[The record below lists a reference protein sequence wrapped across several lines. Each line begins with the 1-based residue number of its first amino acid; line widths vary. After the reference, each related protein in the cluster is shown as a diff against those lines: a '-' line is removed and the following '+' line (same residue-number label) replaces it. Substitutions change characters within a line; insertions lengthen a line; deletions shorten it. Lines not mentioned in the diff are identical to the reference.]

1 MHTAGDQPSN
11 RLESHEFGNL
21 SIINKE
27 GNSDMF
33 HRKKILVIATG
44 GTIACK
50 QSENGLMPAITSDE
64 LLDFVPEV
72 RQICDT
78 AFCLLPMIA
87 LMV

>member
-1 MHTAGDQPSN
+1 MM
-11 RLESHEFGNL
+11 E
-21 SIINKE
+21 K
-27 GNSDMF
+27 
-33 HRKKILVIATG
+33 KKILLLTTG

>member
-1 MHTAGDQPSN
+1 
-11 RLESHEFGNL
+11 
-21 SIINKE
+21 
-27 GNSDMF
+27 MF